1 MIYCL
6 VIVCLFGM
14 VSLLVYLFVYFISD
28 FCSWLFSPGNRFS
41 DRSGVLIMN
50 IIDYLLCLI
59 YFLFMLWFDNDLIM
73 IYVLFCYGFV
83 SICQLHVGWFESSR
97 QMGSDISSLALI
109 MIMVCLSDSKSFGQ
123 MGSVKLSSVLLLLMC
138 SLSLVCPQISI
149 MTRSLVLLTFL
160 LGLALIQDWNVF
172 RFKFWSVHSKFEEK
186 ATSSQIELKILW
198 CGSWLYWRMP
208 VEPCG
213 SGRKEEWHQHA
224 DSRSMDLCIL
234 QLFHFCS
241 HNLSKSTQFKANRQ
255 ILLLLCS
262 WEVRRWSISGITT
275 TYWKYRYRIVFNAL
289 NNIINY
295 ILFFCFVRLKSLVF
309 WSSWNVQLG
318 IHFGVS
324 CIVLY
329 EPCSSCWLCAPCQT
343 NSLGSSQVQHFVLS
357 PWAIRYNH
365 QLLLFCCWISLSLTH
380 NL

>member
-1 MIYCL
+1 
-6 VIVCLFGM
+6 
-14 VSLLVYLFVYFISD
+14 
-28 FCSWLFSPGNRFS
+28 
-41 DRSGVLIMN
+41 
-50 IIDYLLCLI
+50 
-59 YFLFMLWFDNDLIM
+59 MLWFDNDLIM

-83 SICQLHVGWFESSR
+83 SICQPYVGWFESSR

-160 LGLALIQDWNVF
+160 LGLALIQDWNAF
-172 RFKFWSVHSKFEEK
+172 RWEHGIARAPTARFKFWSVHSKFEGK

-198 CGSWLYWRMP
+198 CGSWPHWRMP

-262 WEVRRWSISGITT
+262 WGVRRWSIGGITT
-275 TYWKYRYRIVFNAL
+275 IDWKYRYCILLNAL

-309 WSSWNVQLG
+309 WSYWNDQLG

-329 EPCSSCWLCAPCQT
+329 EPCSSRRLCIPCQI
-343 NSLGSSQVQHFVLS
+343 NSLDSSRVQYFVLS

-365 QLLLFCCWISLSLTH
+365 QLLLFCCWISLSLKH